1 MGRIS
6 VLGLALAAAACSGSS
21 FTNEPAGELGGAA
34 GSAGDVG
41 EGGSLAGG
49 SGGAAA
55 GARGEGGSTSAGGQ
69 TPSGGSG
76 GDPAGGSAG
85 QPRGGSGGRPTG
97 GSAGE
102 VSGGSGGEPTG
113 GTGGELTGGSAG
125 AQTGGTGGEETGGS
139 GATGGEPSG
148 GSGGEPTGGTG
159 GVLTGGSG
167 GASTGGSNS
176 GGTGGANTGGG
187 GSHSGGSGGQV
198 VDRCPPQVPDESQRC
213 EDGLVCSYGEDP
225 RVECRPL
232 YTCQDGTW
240 LGSSV
245 TCVPWNDCADLLS
258 AGDVACGELGLEC
271 WTGDLGMQCV
281 CLQCSG
287 SSCANELEWTC
298 ADAPLEPCP
307 TTPPDLGQPCNE
319 AQVCRYGVCGAS
331 SYVSAQCVSG
341 AWDWSQAGC
350 AGTD

>member
-102 VSGGSGGEPTG
+102 V
-113 GTGGELTGGSAG
+113 
-125 AQTGGTGGEETGGS
+125 
-139 GATGGEPSG
+139 SG